1 MTPDERLTT
10 HEEKCEIRYREIERR
25 LEQGEKRFDRLDN
38 LMVGLYLLI
47 ISSILIPLFVAI
59 Q

>member
-1 MTPDERLTT
+1 MTPDERLTR

-38 LMVGLYLLI
+38 LVVGLYLLI